1 MYKNNV
7 FGLLKKLYEI
17 IPKKK
22 KINQI
27 FYVYIQD
34 FELEH

>member
-7 FGLLKKLYEI
+7 FGLLKNLYEI
-17 IPKKK
+17 IPKN
-22 KINQI
+22 KINQT

-34 FELEH
+34 LEH